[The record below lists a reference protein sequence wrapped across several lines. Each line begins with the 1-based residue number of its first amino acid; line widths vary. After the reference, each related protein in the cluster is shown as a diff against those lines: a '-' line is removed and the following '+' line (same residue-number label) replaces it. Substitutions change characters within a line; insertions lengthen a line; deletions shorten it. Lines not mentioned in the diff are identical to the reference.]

1 MKSKVKA
8 PEMEKAPKVKS
19 QVRPIEKISYGVYFF
34 GQGIIFTIVSQY
46 LMLYYTDYIFI
57 SPAIVTAIMF
67 GGKIWDAVNDM
78 LFGMI
83 VDKVRFKSGNR
94 FLPWIRVSTFLI
106 PVSTVLL
113 FLIDKDMSMG
123 VKVTL
128 AIVTYLVWDSAYTIC
143 DAPIYALNTAM
154 TQNVKER
161 GTIMTFSGMGGAVAT
176 ALTTIVFVP
185 YFNDHGFLNT
195 SILIAVLGFATMIW
209 IGVFG
214 KERYRATDVH
224 QEQSASLRDT
234 WIYLKGNKYL
244 LYFYAY
250 RLISG
255 SIAVSMISYMSIY
268 CLGSVEYTSKITLL
282 SIPLIA
288 VLYLLSPFIL
298 KKFNK
303 IHIYRFCVIG
313 EIIVNFATWMIG
325 YENKTV
331 TMMMCAIVLAFA
343 ILPLLCNGVIPAD
356 AIEYGT
362 YKTGK
367 RKEGITF
374 AIQTFANKFTAAIAT
389 GLSGLVLTFL
399 NFQAESYQV
408 NGEVMLNLVPQS
420 VIDGIWNANFLVP
433 MIGKLVAIG
442 FLFAYNLK
450 DKDVQIMSDVNAGK
464 LTREEAETML
474 SRKY

>member
-1 MKSKVKA
+1 MSGKIKEPKVKA
-8 PEMEKAPKVKS
+8 PKIKS
-19 QVRPIEKISYGVYFF
+19 QVRPIEKASYGIYFF

-57 SPAIVTAIMF
+57 SPGIVTAIMF

-78 LFGMI
+78 IFGMI
-83 VDKVRFKSGNR
+83 VDKVKFKSGNR

-106 PVSTVLL
+106 PISTVLL
-113 FLIDKDMSMG
+113 FVLNKDMAMWLR
-123 VKVTL
+123 VTL
-128 AIVTYLVWDSAYTIC
+128 AVVTYLVWDSAYTVC

-185 YFNDHGFLNT
+185 YFDAHGFLNT
-195 SILIAVLGFATMIW
+195 SILIAVIGFATMVW
-209 IGVFG
+209 IGIFG

-224 QEQSASLRDT
+224 QEQNASLRDT

-250 RLISG
+250 RIISG
-255 SIAVSMISYMSIY
+255 SIAVSMLSYMSIY
-268 CLGSVEYTSKITLL
+268 CLGGVEYTSKITLI
-282 SIPLIA
+282 SIPLIG

-303 IHIYRFCVIG
+303 IYIYRFCVIG
-313 EIIVNFATWMIG
+313 EMTMNLVTWLLG
-325 YENKTV
+325 YENKTR
-331 TMMMCAIVLAFA
+331 TMILCAGILAFA
-343 ILPLLCNGVIPAD
+343 ILPLMLNGVMPAD
-356 AIEYGT
+356 GIEYGT

-389 GLSGLVLTFL
+389 GISGLVLTFL
-399 NFQAESYQV
+399 NFEAESYQV
-408 NGEVMLNLVPQS
+408 NGEVVLSLVPES
-420 VIDGIWNANFLVP
+420 VIDGIWTANFLVP
-433 MIGKLVAIG
+433 LIGKLIAIG

>member
-1 MKSKVKA
+1 MSSRTKEPKVKT
-8 PEMEKAPKVKS
+8 PKIKS
-19 QVRPIEKISYGVYFF
+19 QVRPIEKVSYGVYFL
-34 GQGIIFTIVSQY
+34 GQGIIFTLVSQY

-57 SPAIVTAIMF
+57 APAVVTAITV

-78 LFGMI
+78 IFGMI

-106 PVSTVLL
+106 PISTVLL
-113 FLIDKDMSMG
+113 FLLSPNMSMG
-123 VKVTL
+123 VRVTL
-128 AIVTYLVWDSAYTIC
+128 AIITYLVWDSAYTIC
-143 DAPIYALNTAM
+143 DAPIFALNTAM

-185 YFNDHGFLNT
+185 YFNEHGFLNT
-195 SILIAVLGFATMIW
+195 SILVAVIGFLAMIW
-209 IGVFG
+209 IGIFG
-214 KERYRATDVH
+214 KERYHAVDVH
-224 QEQSASLRDT
+224 QEQNASLRDT
-234 WIYLKGNKYL
+234 WQFLRGNKYL
-244 LYFYAY
+244 ALFYAY

-255 SIAVSMISYMSIY
+255 SIAVSMLSYMAKY
-268 CLGSVEYTSKITLL
+268 CLGDVEYMSKITLI
-282 SIPLIA
+282 SIPMIA

-303 IHIYRFCVIG
+303 IYIYRFCIIG
-313 EIIVNFATWMIG
+313 EILMNFITWLIG

-331 TMMMCAIVLAFA
+331 TMVLCAVVLAFA
-343 ILPLLCNGVIPAD
+343 ILPLMLNGVMPAD

-389 GLSGLVLTFL
+389 GISGLVLTFL
-399 NFQAESYQV
+399 NFEAEAYQV
-408 NGEVMLNLVPQS
+408 NGEVVLSMVPES
-420 VIDGIWNANFLVP
+420 VISGIWNANFLVP
-433 MIGKLVAIG
+433 MIGKLIAIG

-450 DKDVQIMSDVNAGK
+450 DRDVQIMSDVNAGK
-464 LTREEAETML
+464 LTREEAEKML